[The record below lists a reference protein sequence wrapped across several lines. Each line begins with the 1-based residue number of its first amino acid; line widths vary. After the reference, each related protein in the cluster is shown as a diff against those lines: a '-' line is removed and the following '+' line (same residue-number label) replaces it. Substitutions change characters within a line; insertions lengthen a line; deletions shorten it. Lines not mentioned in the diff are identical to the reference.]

1 MNDDEKEGENR
12 NDDKSGLICEPE
24 GGTNAFGEPLCSVGG
39 QKRGA
44 ERDADAEDEQRAPV
58 DAVDDAFPV
67 HHAHARQHKE
77 RNGAHCRS
85 RRIKGVELLFR
96 HPHKE
101 EYEGDDRELPFSS
114 GHGSEFCEFTANGI
128 VAARNIFERTLK
140 ESSDDHIEHDAHQSG
155 ERCSSDKPVKPG
167 NIMTGQFLNEPH
179 GDHIL
184 GSGSL
189 DADIPHAVDLC
200 NRDEEHGAESTL
212 QRESEGAHHAGDDRH
227 EAGNARSGRRH
238 KERENEAAEND
249 AEHNAR
255 RRRADFGER
264 NEGNSAV
271 KPRLH
276 HGCRE
281 EERRADKAE
290 GG

>member
-128 VAARNIFERTLK
+128 VAARNIFERRTVRQRQTSQARK
-140 ESSDDHIEHDAHQSG
+140 YHD
-155 ERCSSDKPVKPG
+155 
-167 NIMTGQFLNEPH
+167 
-179 GDHIL
+179 
-184 GSGSL
+184 
-189 DADIPHAVDLC
+189 
-200 NRDEEHGAESTL
+200 
-212 QRESEGAHHAGDDRH
+212 
-227 EAGNARSGRRH
+227 RSVP
-238 KERENEAAEND
+238 E
-249 AEHNAR
+249 
-255 RRRADFGER
+255 
-264 NEGNSAV
+264 
-271 KPRLH
+271 
-276 HGCRE
+276 
-281 EERRADKAE
+281 
-290 GG
+290 